1 MTTNNYDKGRLN
13 LPFVGIP
20 TFAKKP
26 YVSNWGEISADIAI
40 IGAPFDAG
48 TQYRSGAR
56 FGPRGVR
63 EGSTLFSFG
72 HAGAYDHEDDAVYLD
87 ESVRIVDLGD
97 ADIVHTQTETSHKNI
112 EYAVRCALNS
122 GALPV
127 VIGGDHSVNIPCIN
141 AFDHFESFFVLQI
154 DAHLD
159 FVDVRHGVKTDT
171 ETR

>member
-1 MTTNNYDKGRLN
+1 MAVNNYDKGRLN

-26 YVSNWGEISADIAI
+26 YVANWEKISADIAI
-40 IGAPFDAG
+40 IGAPFDSG

-97 ADIVHTQTETSHKNI
+97 ADIVETKDGTKILVKNTDGKDNI
-112 EYAVRCALNS
+112 GWSNALKM
-122 GALPV
+122 
-127 VIGGDHSVNIPCIN
+127 
-141 AFDHFESFFVLQI
+141 
-154 DAHLD
+154 
-159 FVDVRHGVKTDT
+159 GVGIRTLK
-171 ETR
+171 